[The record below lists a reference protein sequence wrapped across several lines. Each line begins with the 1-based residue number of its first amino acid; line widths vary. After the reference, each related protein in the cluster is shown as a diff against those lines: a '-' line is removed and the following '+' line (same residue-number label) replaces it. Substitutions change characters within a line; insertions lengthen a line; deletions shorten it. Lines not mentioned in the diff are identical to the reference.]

1 MRRRDAGELVHNDGQ
16 IPAKDLSKIEAY
28 KFFPCGSDYSKKFFW
43 GKNNMSQSQTITFED
58 FLPSEVDD
66 NEQITFTGL
75 EWKFFVAELKD
86 MIAVGEFDIAKVI
99 HSARFY
105 AEMTRRKEQIKAGHW
120 VEHDLI
126 EVDDDE

>member
-1 MRRRDAGELVHNDGQ
+1 ML
-16 IPAKDLSKIEAY
+16 
-28 KFFPCGSDYSKKFFW
+28 
-43 GKNNMSQSQTITFED
+43 QSQTIIPED
-58 FLPSEVDD
+58 ISTTGFDN

-75 EWKFFVAELKD
+75 EWKFFISELKD
-86 MIAVGEFDIAKVI
+86 MIAAGEFDVAKAM

>member
-1 MRRRDAGELVHNDGQ
+1 ML
-16 IPAKDLSKIEAY
+16 
-28 KFFPCGSDYSKKFFW
+28 
-43 GKNNMSQSQTITFED
+43 QSQTIIPED
-58 FLPSEVDD
+58 ISTTGVDN

-75 EWKFFVAELKD
+75 EWKFFISELKD
-86 MIAVGEFDIAKVI
+86 MIAAGEFDVAKAM

-105 AEMTRRKEQIKAGHW
+105 AEMTRRIEQIKAGHW

>member
-1 MRRRDAGELVHNDGQ
+1 ML
-16 IPAKDLSKIEAY
+16 
-28 KFFPCGSDYSKKFFW
+28 
-43 GKNNMSQSQTITFED
+43 QSQTINSED
-58 FLPSEVDD
+58 FLTTEVDD

-75 EWKFFVAELKD
+75 EWKFFIAELKD
-86 MIAVGEFDIAKVI
+86 MIAAGEFDVAKAM

>member
-1 MRRRDAGELVHNDGQ
+1 
-16 IPAKDLSKIEAY
+16 
-28 KFFPCGSDYSKKFFW
+28 
-43 GKNNMSQSQTITFED
+43 
-58 FLPSEVDD
+58 
-66 NEQITFTGL
+66 
-75 EWKFFVAELKD
+75 
-86 MIAVGEFDIAKVI
+86 MIAAGEFDVAKAM

>member
-1 MRRRDAGELVHNDGQ
+1 
-16 IPAKDLSKIEAY
+16 
-28 KFFPCGSDYSKKFFW
+28 
-43 GKNNMSQSQTITFED
+43 MSQSQTITFED

-66 NEQITFTGL
+66 NKQITFTGL

-86 MIAVGEFDIAKVI
+86 MIAAGEFDIAKAI

>member
-1 MRRRDAGELVHNDGQ
+1 ML
-16 IPAKDLSKIEAY
+16 
-28 KFFPCGSDYSKKFFW
+28 
-43 GKNNMSQSQTITFED
+43 QSQTANPED
-58 FLPSEVDD
+58 FLTAEVDD
-66 NEQITFTGL
+66 REQITFTGL

-86 MIAVGEFDIAKVI
+86 MIAAGEFDIAKAI

-105 AEMTRRKEQIKAGHW
+105 AEMARRTERIKAGHW